1 MLKKLLK
8 LRTLIALCTIIL
20 TSSSLMG
27 TASANFWSAV
37 SATCTV
43 SGKIVNQ
50 NQEPMEGVV
59 VVFVSDGLGIQSR
72 AVTDGMGNYIINP
85 PAKTSGTTT
94 VSKVGYRI
102 INDKIMEYFYSAGQ
116 TSVRNYTL
124 HPDWI
129 SGKITSRSGEPLEG
143 VKITFEQDG
152 GLTGVQIAF
161 TDASGNYK
169 YTVPKDSQS
178 YWITITKEGYQ
189 TIRERWICVGGQ
201 VYNRQ
206 LQ

>member
-1 MLKKLLK
+1 MLKKIFK
-8 LRTLIALCTIIL
+8 LRNITIICTVIL
-20 TSSSLMG
+20 TSISLMG
-27 TASANFWSAV
+27 TANANFWSAI
-37 SATCTV
+37 SATYTA

-59 VVFVSDGLGIQSR
+59 VLFVSDGLGIQSR
-72 AVTDGMGNYIINP
+72 GVTDSMGNYMINP
-85 PAKTSGTTT
+85 PAKTSGTVT

-102 INDKIMEYFYSAGQ
+102 INERRSELCSAGS
-116 TSVRNYTL
+116 TMVFNYAL

-129 SGKITSRSGEPLEG
+129 SGKITIRSGEPLEG

-161 TDASGNYK
+161 TDSNGNYK
-169 YTVPKDSQS
+169 YTVPKDGEN

-189 TIRERWICVGGQ
+189 TVRERWYLYGGQ